1 MNKCY
6 ALYKKR
12 FNLEENAQD
21 EKIKVVWA
29 LPLFKNY
36 IKYNIKIQQNY
47 MKDILIA
54 WCELTEQSKV
64 AESARCSSF
73 FSFFPDRGPCN
84 ECLYWK
90 IHRDLIY

>member
-6 ALYKKR
+6 ALYKKDSTWKR
-12 FNLEENAQD
+12 IL
-21 EKIKVVWA
+21 KMRKSR
-29 LPLFKNY
+29 LFCLFLCLKKLYQIQYKNTTELHGGY
-36 IKYNIKIQQNY
+36 
-47 MKDILIA
+47 ILIP

-84 ECLYWK
+84 DCL
-90 IHRDLIY
+90 